1 MKSKKQKGLKQ
12 KGQNIDTTFSGRYY
26 IGHVELDNNIELDKK
41 ANQSVGQLIK
51 GLLKKA
57 F

>member
-1 MKSKKQKGLKQ
+1 MKSKKTKGLKS
-12 KGQNIDTTFSGRYY
+12 KGQIDTSFSGRYY
-26 IGHVELDNNIELDKK
+26 TGHVELDNNIELDKK